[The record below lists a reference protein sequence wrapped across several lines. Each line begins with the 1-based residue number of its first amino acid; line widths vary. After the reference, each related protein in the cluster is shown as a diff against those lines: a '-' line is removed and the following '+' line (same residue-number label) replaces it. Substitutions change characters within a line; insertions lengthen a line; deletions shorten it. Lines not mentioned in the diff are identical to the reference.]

1 MEITLKVENAH
12 YATFLAFI
20 KTLDYVK
27 IEEEQPSVSHLS
39 EPSMVYNKKNRP
51 SVDEIEELII
61 AKAKRDAKAIER
73 GELEASQ
80 FSSLEEY
87 LADLEADLEA
97 DLNLRENDIHRIH

>member
-20 KTLDYVK
+20 RTLDYVK
-27 IEEEQPSVSHLS
+27 IEETETSVGYVS
-39 EPSMVYNKKNRP
+39 EPLMTYNKKNRP

-73 GELEASQ
+73 GELETRDLDE
-80 FSSLEEY
+80 FLLE
-87 LADLEADLEA
+87 LENEML
-97 DLNLRENDIHRIH
+97 L